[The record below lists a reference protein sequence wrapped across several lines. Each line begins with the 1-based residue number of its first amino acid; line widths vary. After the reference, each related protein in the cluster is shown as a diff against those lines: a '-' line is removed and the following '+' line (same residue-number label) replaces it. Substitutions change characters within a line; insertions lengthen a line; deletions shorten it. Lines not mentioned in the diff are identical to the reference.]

1 MVIIDFRLNIQYKR
15 SLLRNIYYCG
25 MQSQCVVKQRKWD
38 RFLFFRIVPYVFN
51 ALQYMNNLN
60 VIAREISI
68 VSRSNFMG
76 QEVDVYGTAEEP
88 LFLAKDVAKWIGHSD
103 VSMMMRN
110 VDEDEKVTSNVC
122 TPGGRQNAWFLTEDG
137 LYEVLM
143 QSRKPIAKQFKKG
156 VKDILKTIR
165 RTGEFNAHHNQS
177 ASQPTLSD
185 KIQAANFLA
194 DFLNLNGASKL
205 AIAKSIADPL
215 GLPTPDYVMDEKTVH
230 AAKDLLATHKV
241 KMSSAEFNKILVSK
255 GIVERM
261 TRPGKGG
268 KTHSWV
274 VIPEKYGKFGQNAR
288 NPHAQNQTQALWYD
302 NKFSELLSLAGIHE
316 GNEEN
321 HD

>member
-1 MVIIDFRLNIQYKR
+1 
-15 SLLRNIYYCG
+15 
-25 MQSQCVVKQRKWD
+25 
-38 RFLFFRIVPYVFN
+38 
-51 ALQYMNNLN
+51 MNNLN

-122 TPGGRQNAWFLTEDG
+122 THGGIQNAWFLTEDG

-165 RTGEFNAHHNQS
+165 RTGEFKAQHQQS
-177 ASQPTLSD
+177 PLQSKLSD

-274 VIPEKYGKFGQNAR
+274 VIPEKYEKFGQNAR

-302 NKFSELLSLAGIHE
+302 NKFSELLSLVGIHE
-316 GNEEN
+316 VKADTN
-321 HD
+321 D

>member
-1 MVIIDFRLNIQYKR
+1 MGPL
-15 SLLRNIYYCG
+15 S
-25 MQSQCVVKQRKWD
+25 
-38 RFLFFRIVPYVFN
+38 FFRIVPYVFN

-68 VSRSNFMG
+68 VSRSKFMG

-165 RTGEFNAHHNQS
+165 RTGEFNAQHQQQQS
-177 ASQPTLSD
+177 QTKLSD

-230 AAKDLLATHKV
+230 AAKDLLAAHKV

-274 VIPEKYGKFGQNAR
+274 VIPEKYEEFGQNAR

-302 NKFSELLSLAGIHE
+302 NKFSELLALAGIQDGKE
-316 GNEEN
+316 
-321 HD
+321 

>member
-1 MVIIDFRLNIQYKR
+1 MENQNIA
-15 SLLRNIYYCG
+15 
-25 MQSQCVVKQRKWD
+25 V
-38 RFLFFRIVPYVFN
+38 
-51 ALQYMNNLN
+51 
-60 VIAREISI
+60 REISI
-68 VSRSNFMG
+68 VGRSNFMG

-103 VSMMMRN
+103 AHKMVSF
-110 VDEDEKVTSNVC
+110 VDEDEKVRNIVPTL
-122 TPGGRQNAWFLTEDG
+122 GGPQEMWMLTENG

-156 VKDILKTIR
+156 VKEILKTIR
-165 RTGEFNAHHNQS
+165 RTGEFKAQPQQS
-177 ASQPTLSD
+177 PSQPKLSD
-185 KIQAANFLA
+185 KIQAAKFLA
-194 DFLNLNGASKL
+194 KFLNLNDASKL
-205 AIAKSIADPL
+205 QIAKTIADPL
-215 GLPTPDYVMDEKTVH
+215 GLPTPDYVMDKKTVH

-274 VIPEKYGKFGQNAR
+274 VIPEKYEKFGQNAR

-302 NKFSELLSLAGIHE
+302 NKFSELLALAEIKE
-316 GNEEN
+316 GKEET

>member
-1 MVIIDFRLNIQYKR
+1 MGPL
-15 SLLRNIYYCG
+15 S
-25 MQSQCVVKQRKWD
+25 
-38 RFLFFRIVPYVFN
+38 FFRIVPYVFN

-68 VSRSNFMG
+68 VSRSKFMG
-76 QEVDVYGTAEEP
+76 QEVDVYGTPEDP
-88 LFLAKDVAKWIGHSD
+88 LFLAKDVAKWIEHSD

-165 RTGEFNAHHNQS
+165 RTGEFNAHPNQS

-230 AAKDLLATHKV
+230 AAKDLLAAHNV

-274 VIPEKYGKFGQNAR
+274 VIPEKYEEFGQNAR

-302 NKFSELLSLAGIHE
+302 NKFSELLALAGIHE
-316 GNEEN
+316 EK
-321 HD
+321 

>member
-1 MVIIDFRLNIQYKR
+1 MSSLEIAEVTGKEHKNVMRDIQN
-15 SLLRNIYYCG
+15 LLRQGVDKLN
-25 MQSQCVVKQRKWD
+25 
-38 RFLFFRIVPYVFN
+38 FERISYKDS
-51 ALQYMNNLN
+51 MNR
-60 VIAREISI
+60 VRDAY
-68 VSRSNFMG
+68 
-76 QEVDVYGTAEEP
+76 Q
-88 LFLAKDVAKWIGHSD
+88 
-103 VSMMMRN
+103 
-110 VDEDEKVTSNVC
+110 
-122 TPGGRQNAWFLTEDG
+122 LT
-137 LYEVLM
+137 Y
-143 QSRKPIAKQFKKG
+143 KG
-156 VKDILKTIR
+156 VLILASGYNPVLREKIINR
-165 RTGEFNAHHNQS
+165 WEELETGKAEPKYAQQPT
-177 ASQPTLSD
+177 SQPKISD

-274 VIPEKYGKFGQNAR
+274 VIPEKYEEFGQNAR

-302 NKFSELLSLAGIHE
+302 NKFSELLALAGIQE
-316 GNEEN
+316 GKDETN
-321 HD
+321 D

>member
-1 MVIIDFRLNIQYKR
+1 M
-15 SLLRNIYYCG
+15 RNIYYCG

-60 VIAREISI
+60 VIEREISI

-165 RTGEFNAHHNQS
+165 RTGEFNAKPQQPT
-177 ASQPTLSD
+177 SQPKLSD
-185 KIQAANFLA
+185 KIQAAKFLA
-194 DFLNLNGASKL
+194 KFLNLNDASKL
-205 AIAKSIADPL
+205 QIAKTIAEPL

-274 VIPEKYGKFGQNAR
+274 VIPEKYEKFGQNAR

-302 NKFSELLSLAGIHE
+302 NKFSELLAIAGIQE
-316 GNEEN
+316 GKEET

>member
-1 MVIIDFRLNIQYKR
+1 MGPL
-15 SLLRNIYYCG
+15 S
-25 MQSQCVVKQRKWD
+25 
-38 RFLFFRIVPYVFN
+38 FFRIVPYVFN

-68 VSRSNFMG
+68 VSRSKFMG

-165 RTGEFNAHHNQS
+165 RTGEFNAQHQQQQS
-177 ASQPTLSD
+177 QTKLSD

-274 VIPEKYGKFGQNAR
+274 VIPEKYEKFGQNAR

-302 NKFSELLSLAGIHE
+302 NKFSELLALAGIQDGKE
-316 GNEEN
+316 
-321 HD
+321 

>member
-1 MVIIDFRLNIQYKR
+1 MNDLNVVYQNLVESMSSLEIAEVTGKEHKNVMRDIQNLLSQGVDKLNFERISYKDSMNRVRDAYQLTYKGVLILASGYNPVLREKIINRWEELETGKAEPKFSQQQ
-15 SLLRNIYYCG
+15 
-25 MQSQCVVKQRKWD
+25 QSQTK
-38 RFLFFRIVPYVFN
+38 
-51 ALQYMNNLN
+51 
-60 VIAREISI
+60 
-68 VSRSNFMG
+68 
-76 QEVDVYGTAEEP
+76 
-88 LFLAKDVAKWIGHSD
+88 
-103 VSMMMRN
+103 
-110 VDEDEKVTSNVC
+110 
-122 TPGGRQNAWFLTEDG
+122 
-137 LYEVLM
+137 
-143 QSRKPIAKQFKKG
+143 
-156 VKDILKTIR
+156 
-165 RTGEFNAHHNQS
+165 
-177 ASQPTLSD
+177 LSD

-215 GLPTPDYVMDEKTVH
+215 GLPTPDYVMDENTVH

-274 VIPEKYGKFGQNAR
+274 VIPEKYEKFGQNAR

-302 NKFSELLSLAGIHE
+302 NKFSELLALAGIQE
-316 GNEEN
+316 GKEET

>member
-1 MVIIDFRLNIQYKR
+1 MGPL
-15 SLLRNIYYCG
+15 S
-25 MQSQCVVKQRKWD
+25 
-38 RFLFFRIVPYVFN
+38 FFRIVPYVFN

-88 LFLAKDVAKWIGHSD
+88 LFLAKDVAKWIEHSD
-103 VSMMMRN
+103 VSMMLRN
-110 VDEDEKVTSNVC
+110 VDDDEKEYHTNPNNVC
-122 TPGGRQNAWFLTEDG
+122 GGQNAWFLTENG
-137 LYEVLM
+137 MYEVLM

-165 RTGEFNAHHNQS
+165 RTGEFNAHHKQPQ
-177 ASQPTLSD
+177 SQPTTLSD

-274 VIPEKYGKFGQNAR
+274 VIPEKYEKFGQNAR

-302 NKFSELLSLAGIHE
+302 NKFSELLALAGIQDGKE
-316 GNEEN
+316 DTN
-321 HD
+321 D

>member
-1 MVIIDFRLNIQYKR
+1 MGPL
-15 SLLRNIYYCG
+15 S
-25 MQSQCVVKQRKWD
+25 
-38 RFLFFRIVPYVFN
+38 FFRIVPYVFN

-60 VIAREISI
+60 VIEREISI

-76 QEVDVYGTAEEP
+76 QEVDVYGTAEDP

-122 TPGGRQNAWFLTEDG
+122 TLGGRQNAWFITEDG

-165 RTGEFNAHHNQS
+165 RTGEFKAQS
-177 ASQPTLSD
+177 QQSPYQSKLSD
-185 KIQAANFLA
+185 KIQAAKFLA
-194 DFLNLNGASKL
+194 KFLNLNEASKL
-205 AIAKSIADPL
+205 QIAKTIADPL
-215 GLPTPDYVMDEKTVH
+215 GLPTPDYVMNEKTVH
-230 AAKDLLATHKV
+230 AAKDLLETHNV

-274 VIPEKYGKFGQNAR
+274 VIPEKYEKFGQNAR

-302 NKFSELLSLAGIHE
+302 NKFSELLAIAGIQD
-316 GNEEN
+316 GNEEES

>member
-1 MVIIDFRLNIQYKR
+1 MSSLEIAEVTGKEHKNVMRDIQTLLSQGVDKLNFERISYKDSMNRVRDAYQLTYKGVLILASGYNPVLREKIINRWEELETGKAEPKFSQ
-15 SLLRNIYYCG
+15 
-25 MQSQCVVKQRKWD
+25 QSQ
-38 RFLFFRIVPYVFN
+38 
-51 ALQYMNNLN
+51 
-60 VIAREISI
+60 
-68 VSRSNFMG
+68 
-76 QEVDVYGTAEEP
+76 
-88 LFLAKDVAKWIGHSD
+88 
-103 VSMMMRN
+103 
-110 VDEDEKVTSNVC
+110 
-122 TPGGRQNAWFLTEDG
+122 
-137 LYEVLM
+137 
-143 QSRKPIAKQFKKG
+143 
-156 VKDILKTIR
+156 
-165 RTGEFNAHHNQS
+165 
-177 ASQPTLSD
+177 SQPKLSD

-274 VIPEKYGKFGQNAR
+274 VIPEKYEKFGQNAR

-302 NKFSELLSLAGIHE
+302 NRFSELLALAGIQE
-316 GNEEN
+316 GKDETN
-321 HD
+321 D

>member
-1 MVIIDFRLNIQYKR
+1 MKNQNIA
-15 SLLRNIYYCG
+15 
-25 MQSQCVVKQRKWD
+25 V
-38 RFLFFRIVPYVFN
+38 
-51 ALQYMNNLN
+51 
-60 VIAREISI
+60 REISI

-76 QEVDVYGTAEEP
+76 QEVDVYGTAYEP
-88 LFLAKDVAKWIGHSD
+88 LFRAKDVAGWLDIQNVSD
-103 VSMMMRN
+103 MLKN
-110 VDEDEKVTSNVC
+110 IDEDEKGIVSTY
-122 TPGGRQNAWFLTEDG
+122 TPGGVQSVWFLTEDG

-165 RTGEFNAHHNQS
+165 RTGEFKALPQQS
-177 ASQPTLSD
+177 PSQPKLSD
-185 KIQAANFLA
+185 KIQAAKFLA
-194 DFLNLNGASKL
+194 KFLNLNDASKL
-205 AIAKSIADPL
+205 QIAKTIADPL

-230 AAKDLLATHKV
+230 AAKDMLASHNV

-274 VIPEKYGKFGQNAR
+274 VIPEKFEKFGQNAR

-302 NKFSELLSLAGIHE
+302 NKFSELLALAGIQE
-316 GNEEN
+316 GKEEES

>member
-1 MVIIDFRLNIQYKR
+1 MSSLEIAEVTGKEHKNVMRDIQTLLSQGVDKLNFERISYKDSMNRVRDAYQLTYKGVLILASGYNPVLREKIINRWEELETGKAEPKFSQ
-15 SLLRNIYYCG
+15 
-25 MQSQCVVKQRKWD
+25 QSQ
-38 RFLFFRIVPYVFN
+38 
-51 ALQYMNNLN
+51 
-60 VIAREISI
+60 
-68 VSRSNFMG
+68 
-76 QEVDVYGTAEEP
+76 
-88 LFLAKDVAKWIGHSD
+88 
-103 VSMMMRN
+103 
-110 VDEDEKVTSNVC
+110 
-122 TPGGRQNAWFLTEDG
+122 
-137 LYEVLM
+137 
-143 QSRKPIAKQFKKG
+143 
-156 VKDILKTIR
+156 
-165 RTGEFNAHHNQS
+165 
-177 ASQPTLSD
+177 SQPKLSD

-274 VIPEKYGKFGQNAR
+274 VIPEKYEKFGQNAR

-302 NKFSELLSLAGIHE
+302 NKFSELLALAGIHE
-316 GNEEN
+316 RKDETN
-321 HD
+321 D

>member
-1 MVIIDFRLNIQYKR
+1 MGPL
-15 SLLRNIYYCG
+15 S
-25 MQSQCVVKQRKWD
+25 
-38 RFLFFRIVPYVFN
+38 FFRIVPYVFN

-76 QEVDVYGTAEEP
+76 QEVDVYGTAEDP

-165 RTGEFNAHHNQS
+165 RTGEFNAHSNQS

-302 NKFSELLSLAGIHE
+302 NKFSELLALAGIQE
-316 GNEEN
+316 GNDEN

>member
-1 MVIIDFRLNIQYKR
+1 MGPL
-15 SLLRNIYYCG
+15 S
-25 MQSQCVVKQRKWD
+25 
-38 RFLFFRIVPYVFN
+38 FFRIVPYVFN

-60 VIAREISI
+60 VIEREISI

-165 RTGEFNAHHNQS
+165 RTGEFNAKPQQPT
-177 ASQPTLSD
+177 SQPKLSD
-185 KIQAANFLA
+185 KIQAAKFLA
-194 DFLNLNGASKL
+194 KFLNLNDASKL
-205 AIAKSIADPL
+205 QIAKTIADPL

-230 AAKDLLATHKV
+230 AAKDLLATHNV

-261 TRPGKGG
+261 TLPGKGG

-274 VIPEKYGKFGQNAR
+274 VIPEKYEEFGQNAR

-302 NKFSELLSLAGIHE
+302 NKFSELLALAGIQE
-316 GNEEN
+316 GKEET

>member
-1 MVIIDFRLNIQYKR
+1 MKNQNIA
-15 SLLRNIYYCG
+15 
-25 MQSQCVVKQRKWD
+25 V
-38 RFLFFRIVPYVFN
+38 
-51 ALQYMNNLN
+51 
-60 VIAREISI
+60 REIGI
-68 VSRSNFMG
+68 VSRSSFMG

-88 LFLAKDVAKWIGHSD
+88 LFLAKDVAKWIEHSKPA
-103 VSMMMRN
+103 MMLEG
-110 VDEDEKVTSNVC
+110 VDEDEKLKQTILTSGQRREV
-122 TPGGRQNAWFLTEDG
+122 WMLTEDG

-165 RTGEFNAHHNQS
+165 RTGEFKAQPQQS
-177 ASQPTLSD
+177 PSQPKLSD
-185 KIQAANFLA
+185 KIQAAKFLA
-194 DFLNLNGASKL
+194 KFLNLNDASKL
-205 AIAKSIADPL
+205 QIAKTIADPL

-230 AAKDLLATHKV
+230 AAKDLLATHNV

-274 VIPEKYGKFGQNAR
+274 VIPEKYEKFGQNAR

-302 NKFSELLSLAGIHE
+302 NKFSELLALAGIQE
-316 GNEEN
+316 GKEEES

>member
-1 MVIIDFRLNIQYKR
+1 
-15 SLLRNIYYCG
+15 
-25 MQSQCVVKQRKWD
+25 
-38 RFLFFRIVPYVFN
+38 
-51 ALQYMNNLN
+51 MNNLN

-165 RTGEFNAHHNQS
+165 RTGEFNAHPNQS

-230 AAKDLLATHKV
+230 AAKDLLATHNV

-302 NKFSELLSLAGIHE
+302 NKFSELLALAGIQE
-316 GNEEN
+316 GKEEET

>member
-1 MVIIDFRLNIQYKR
+1 MNDLNVVYQNLVESMSSLEIAEVTGKEHKNVMRDIQNLLSQGVDKLNFERISYKDSMNRVRDAYQLTYKGVLILASGYNPVLREKIINRWEELETGKSEPKFSNRP
-15 SLLRNIYYCG
+15 
-25 MQSQCVVKQRKWD
+25 QSQTK
-38 RFLFFRIVPYVFN
+38 
-51 ALQYMNNLN
+51 
-60 VIAREISI
+60 
-68 VSRSNFMG
+68 
-76 QEVDVYGTAEEP
+76 
-88 LFLAKDVAKWIGHSD
+88 
-103 VSMMMRN
+103 
-110 VDEDEKVTSNVC
+110 
-122 TPGGRQNAWFLTEDG
+122 
-137 LYEVLM
+137 
-143 QSRKPIAKQFKKG
+143 
-156 VKDILKTIR
+156 
-165 RTGEFNAHHNQS
+165 
-177 ASQPTLSD
+177 LSD

-274 VIPEKYGKFGQNAR
+274 VIPEKYEKFGQNAR

-302 NKFSELLSLAGIHE
+302 NKFSELLALAGIQDGKE
-316 GNEEN
+316 DTN
-321 HD
+321 D

>member
-1 MVIIDFRLNIQYKR
+1 MKNQNIA
-15 SLLRNIYYCG
+15 
-25 MQSQCVVKQRKWD
+25 V
-38 RFLFFRIVPYVFN
+38 
-51 ALQYMNNLN
+51 
-60 VIAREISI
+60 REISI

-88 LFLAKDVAKWIGHSD
+88 LFLAKDVAKWIEHSD
-103 VSMMMRN
+103 VSMMLRN
-110 VDEDEKVTSNVC
+110 IDDDEKESHTNPNNVC
-122 TPGGRQNAWFLTEDG
+122 GGQNAWFLTENG
-137 LYEVLM
+137 MYEVLM

-165 RTGEFNAHHNQS
+165 RTGEFKAQPQQS
-177 ASQPTLSD
+177 PSQPKLSD
-185 KIQAANFLA
+185 KIQAAKFLA
-194 DFLNLNGASKL
+194 KFLNLNDASKL
-205 AIAKSIADPL
+205 QIAKTIADPL

-230 AAKDLLATHKV
+230 AAKDLLASHKV

-255 GIVERM
+255 GVVERM

-274 VIPEKYGKFGQNAR
+274 VIPEKYEKFGQNAR

-302 NKFSELLSLAGIHE
+302 NKFSELLALAGIQE
-316 GNEEN
+316 GKEEES

>member
-1 MVIIDFRLNIQYKR
+1 MENQNIA
-15 SLLRNIYYCG
+15 
-25 MQSQCVVKQRKWD
+25 V
-38 RFLFFRIVPYVFN
+38 
-51 ALQYMNNLN
+51 
-60 VIAREISI
+60 REISI

-103 VSMMMRN
+103 AHKMVSF
-110 VDEDEKVTSNVC
+110 VDEDEKVRNIVPTL
-122 TPGGRQNAWFLTEDG
+122 GGPQEMWMLTEDG

-156 VKDILKTIR
+156 VKEILKT
-165 RTGEFNAHHNQS
+165 
-177 ASQPTLSD
+177 
-185 KIQAANFLA
+185 
-194 DFLNLNGASKL
+194 
-205 AIAKSIADPL
+205 IADPL

-230 AAKDLLATHKV
+230 AAKDLLASHNV

-274 VIPEKYGKFGQNAR
+274 VIPEKFEKFGQNAR

-302 NKFSELLSLAGIHE
+302 NKFSELLALAGIQE
-316 GNEEN
+316 GKEEES

>member
-1 MVIIDFRLNIQYKR
+1 MLFR
-15 SLLRNIYYCG
+15 SLASGYNPVLREKIINRWEELETGKAEHKYAQ
-25 MQSQCVVKQRKWD
+25 QS
-38 RFLFFRIVPYVFN
+38 P
-51 ALQYMNNLN
+51 
-60 VIAREISI
+60 
-68 VSRSNFMG
+68 
-76 QEVDVYGTAEEP
+76 
-88 LFLAKDVAKWIGHSD
+88 
-103 VSMMMRN
+103 
-110 VDEDEKVTSNVC
+110 
-122 TPGGRQNAWFLTEDG
+122 
-137 LYEVLM
+137 
-143 QSRKPIAKQFKKG
+143 
-156 VKDILKTIR
+156 
-165 RTGEFNAHHNQS
+165 
-177 ASQPTLSD
+177 SQPKLSD

-274 VIPEKYGKFGQNAR
+274 VIPEKYEEFGQNAR

-302 NKFSELLSLAGIHE
+302 NKFSELLALAGIQDGKE
-316 GNEEN
+316 DTN
-321 HD
+321 D

>member
-1 MVIIDFRLNIQYKR
+1 MSSLEIAEVTGKEHKNVMRDIQTLLSQGVDKLNFERISYKDSMNRVRDAYQLTYKGVLILASGYNPVLREKIINRWEELETGKAEPKFSQ
-15 SLLRNIYYCG
+15 
-25 MQSQCVVKQRKWD
+25 QSQ
-38 RFLFFRIVPYVFN
+38 
-51 ALQYMNNLN
+51 
-60 VIAREISI
+60 
-68 VSRSNFMG
+68 
-76 QEVDVYGTAEEP
+76 
-88 LFLAKDVAKWIGHSD
+88 
-103 VSMMMRN
+103 
-110 VDEDEKVTSNVC
+110 
-122 TPGGRQNAWFLTEDG
+122 
-137 LYEVLM
+137 
-143 QSRKPIAKQFKKG
+143 
-156 VKDILKTIR
+156 
-165 RTGEFNAHHNQS
+165 
-177 ASQPTLSD
+177 SQPKLSD

-274 VIPEKYGKFGQNAR
+274 VIPEKYEKFGQNAR

-302 NKFSELLSLAGIHE
+302 NKFSELLALAGIQD
-316 GNEEN
+316 GKEET

>member
-1 MVIIDFRLNIQYKR
+1 MNDLNVVYQNLVESMSSLEIAEVTGKEHKNVMRDIQNLLSQGVDKLNFERISYKDSMNRVRDAYQLTYKGVLILASGYNPVLREKIINRWEELETGKAEPKFSQQQ
-15 SLLRNIYYCG
+15 
-25 MQSQCVVKQRKWD
+25 QSQTK
-38 RFLFFRIVPYVFN
+38 
-51 ALQYMNNLN
+51 
-60 VIAREISI
+60 
-68 VSRSNFMG
+68 
-76 QEVDVYGTAEEP
+76 
-88 LFLAKDVAKWIGHSD
+88 
-103 VSMMMRN
+103 
-110 VDEDEKVTSNVC
+110 
-122 TPGGRQNAWFLTEDG
+122 
-137 LYEVLM
+137 
-143 QSRKPIAKQFKKG
+143 
-156 VKDILKTIR
+156 
-165 RTGEFNAHHNQS
+165 
-177 ASQPTLSD
+177 LSD

-274 VIPEKYGKFGQNAR
+274 VIPEKYEEFGQNAR

-302 NKFSELLSLAGIHE
+302 NKFSELLALSGIQD
-316 GNEEN
+316 GKEETN
-321 HD
+321 Y

>member
-1 MVIIDFRLNIQYKR
+1 
-15 SLLRNIYYCG
+15 
-25 MQSQCVVKQRKWD
+25 
-38 RFLFFRIVPYVFN
+38 
-51 ALQYMNNLN
+51 MNNLN
-60 VIAREISI
+60 VIEREISI

-76 QEVDVYGTAEEP
+76 QEVDVYGTAEDP

-122 TPGGRQNAWFLTEDG
+122 TLGGRQSAWFLTEDG

-165 RTGEFNAHHNQS
+165 RTGEFNAQS
-177 ASQPTLSD
+177 QQPTSQPKLSD

-194 DFLNLNGASKL
+194 EFLNLNGASKL

-215 GLPTPDYVMDEKTVH
+215 GLPTPDYVMNEKTVH
-230 AAKDLLATHKV
+230 AANDLLATHNV
-241 KMSSAEFNKILVSK
+241 KMSSAEFNKILVSN

-274 VIPEKYGKFGQNAR
+274 VIPEKYEEFGQNAR

-302 NKFSELLSLAGIHE
+302 NKFSELLALAGIQE
-316 GNEEN
+316 GKEEES

>member
-1 MVIIDFRLNIQYKR
+1 
-15 SLLRNIYYCG
+15 
-25 MQSQCVVKQRKWD
+25 
-38 RFLFFRIVPYVFN
+38 
-51 ALQYMNNLN
+51 MNNLN

-88 LFLAKDVAKWIGHSD
+88 LFLAKDVAKWIEHSD

-165 RTGEFNAHHNQS
+165 RTGEFKAQS
-177 ASQPTLSD
+177 QQPQSQPKLSD
-185 KIQAANFLA
+185 KIQAAKFLA
-194 DFLNLNGASKL
+194 KFLNLNDASKL
-205 AIAKSIADPL
+205 QIAKTIADPL

-274 VIPEKYGKFGQNAR
+274 VIPEKFENFGQNAR

-302 NKFSELLSLAGIHE
+302 NKFSELLALAGIQE
-316 GNEEN
+316 GKEEI